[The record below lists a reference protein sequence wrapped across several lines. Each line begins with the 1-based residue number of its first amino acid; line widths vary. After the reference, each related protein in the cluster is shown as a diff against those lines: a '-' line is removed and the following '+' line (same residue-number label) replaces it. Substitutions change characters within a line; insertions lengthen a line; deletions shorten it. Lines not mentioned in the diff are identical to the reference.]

1 MEIIEM
7 TTAELSMLAGHTRGG
22 SLLASR
28 QGAGFD
34 FGVGVRV
41 VRPLGCNS
49 ETSGRAHNR
58 SGAQSLLV
66 QEVEFV
72 NPGASIV
79 TTETMT
85 TETAELIK
93 TSVSAVAA
101 GARETA
107 VAAMARETAVW
118 AQAGEPHLT
127 VESSKGKSHKS
138 NGPIMASAQVQ
149 TALIAGVLADGPSSA
164 VKRPGAY
171 VGGTP
176 PRGRE
181 TW

>member
-49 ETSGRAHNR
+49 EMSGRAHDR

-101 GARETA
+101 
-107 VAAMARETAVW
+107 MARETAVW
-118 AQAGEPHLT
+118 AQAGEPQLA

-138 NGPIMASAQVQ
+138 NGPILASAQVQ
-149 TALIAGVLADGPSSA
+149 TALIAGVLADGPSTA